1 MSWMPDFTQPPPKVQ
16 TLAEAQALIEG
27 LWELGRQVE
36 GLKAQVA
43 ELQEQVALSSR
54 NSSKPPS
61 QDGPGTFRP
70 VLKKS
75 GRPRGGQ
82 KGHPGHY
89 RALVPSEQVDAT
101 VPCRP
106 QETVCG
112 CGQLLPLAEEVRW
125 RHQVIELPPV
135 KPHITEYQGFGVAC
149 PRCGTRHEAPLP
161 KGVPSGQLGPRL
173 LAEVGLLA
181 GRYHLSL
188 RLIQAWLQDRY
199 GLALSL
205 GVLSQA
211 QGRLAEALT
220 EVTAQVRQAVR
231 AAQVVHSDETTR
243 RYRNERR
250 WLWVAATTLWG
261 AFCTPVS
268 RGQAEAKALLGD
280 CVDRIIITDRYSAYH
295 WLPLASRQICWA
307 PLLRDFERIA
317 GRLGQ
322 AGYIGRWLRAYG
334 QVVFR
339 WYQCYQKGELD
350 AAIYHRRMQWLR
362 GRIRRRLEQGA
373 QAWHAKTAG
382 TCKKILQVEPAL
394 WTFVTHPEVPP
405 TNNRAER
412 ALRPF
417 VIWRKL
423 SLHTQA
429 KRGDRF
435 IERILTVVE
444 TCRLQGRPVTEYLTA
459 VVKAHLTG
467 ESSPSL
473 LSAP

>member
-1 MSWMPDFTQPPPKVQ
+1 
-16 TLAEAQALIEG
+16 
-27 LWELGRQVE
+27 
-36 GLKAQVA
+36 
-43 ELQEQVALSSR
+43 
-54 NSSKPPS
+54 
-61 QDGPGTFRP
+61 
-70 VLKKS
+70 
-75 GRPRGGQ
+75 
-82 KGHPGHY
+82 
-89 RALVPSEQVDAT
+89 
-101 VPCRP
+101 
-106 QETVCG
+106 
-112 CGQLLPLAEEVRW
+112 VRW

-135 KPHITEYQGFGVAC
+135 KPHITEYQGLDVVC
-149 PRCGTRHEAPLP
+149 PQCGTLHKAPLP
-161 KGVPSGQLGPRL
+161 RGVPSGQLGPRL

-211 QGRLAEALT
+211 QGQLAEALT

-250 WLWVAATTLWG
+250 WLWVAATTLWV
-261 AFCTPVS
+261 AFCTTVS

-280 CVDRIIITDRYSAYH
+280 GVDRIIITDRYSAYH

-307 PLLRDFERIA
+307 HLLRDFERIA
-317 GRLGQ
+317 SRLGQ
-322 AGYIGRWLRAYG
+322 VGRIGRWLRADG
-334 QVVFR
+334 QVLFR
-339 WYQCYQKGELD
+339 WHQRYQKGELD
-350 AAIYHRRMQWLR
+350 ATTYQRRMAWLR
-362 GRIRRRLEQGA
+362 SRIRRWLEHGA
-373 QAWHAKTAG
+373 RGWHAKTAG

-444 TCRLQGRPVTEYLTA
+444 TCRLQGRPVTEYVTA
-459 VVKAHLTG
+459 VVKTHLAG
-467 ESSPSL
+467 EPPPSL
-473 LSAP
+473 IPVLSQSFSSMGSRVSWPVKVNRGRSYAWLQGQPFRAGNYSLGCKVVRGLFHQLPPTRRDDGRARGSG